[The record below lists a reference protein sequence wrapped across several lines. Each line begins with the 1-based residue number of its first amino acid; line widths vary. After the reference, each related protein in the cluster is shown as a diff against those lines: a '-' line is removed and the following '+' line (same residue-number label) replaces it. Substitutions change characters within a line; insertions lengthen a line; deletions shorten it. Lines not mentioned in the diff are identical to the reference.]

1 MQSRFDP
8 SQSVHFDLAR
18 GRVALDAADTRLLV
32 PTAALSALCRSA
44 GLEAVR
50 DFGRLIGTEAG
61 RRVADRLGRELDTAS
76 VEVVLDH
83 LGGDL
88 ALLGFGSLGIE
99 RWGRALVL
107 TVDGSPFGAEGDPL
121 VASVLEGAL
130 QRALVRSVSVVPLQ
144 RDDQRVRMLVANAG
158 AAASVR
164 SWLAESVTWGE
175 VLTKL
180 NARGAAQA

>member
-8 SQSVHFDLAR
+8 SESVHFDLAR
-18 GRVALDAADTRLLV
+18 GRVALDAADSRLLV

-61 RRVADRLGRELDTAS
+61 RRVAERLGRDLDSAS
-76 VEVVLDH
+76 IEVVLDH

-88 ALLGFGSLGIE
+88 ALMGLGSLGLE

-144 RDDQRVRMLVANAG
+144 REDQRVRLLAVNAE
-158 AAASVR
+158 AAAKVR
-164 SWLAESVTWGE
+164 GWLSKSVTWGE
-175 VLTKL
+175 VLAKL
-180 NARGAAQA
+180 NARGAGQA